1 MSTKEIDIK
10 NGRAFPEPFRFY
22 LLIGIIC
29 VSTIAA
35 GEYIGFG
42 FLFIPILGITARR
55 GTQFKGASYRRYL
68 SVFGLKFGSWE
79 QVKKGEAL
87 VLLGLHMSSQFGSY
101 GGLLSTKEEK
111 VWTLYLVD
119 AKHRNK
125 RDLGISLH
133 KEELTQKAI
142 EVAANSPLELVPYA
156 PVISQQTQSRKRR

>member
-29 VSTIAA
+29 VSTIVA
-35 GEYIGFG
+35 GEYVGFG
-42 FLFIPILGITARR
+42 FLLIPVLGITARR
-55 GTQFKGASYRRYL
+55 GSQFRGGSYRRYF
-68 SVFGLKFGSWE
+68 SVLGLKFGSWE
-79 QVKKGEAL
+79 QVKEGEAM
-87 VLLGLHMSSQFGSY
+87 VLLGLNMTSQFGSY

-125 RDLGISLH
+125 RDIGISLD
-133 KEELTQKAI
+133 KEELTQKAM
-142 EVAANSPLELVPYA
+142 EVIANSPLELVPYA
-156 PVISQQTQSRKRR
+156 PVISHQTQSRKRR

>member
-1 MSTKEIDIK
+1 MSTKEVAFK

-35 GEYIGFG
+35 GEYVGFG
-42 FLFIPILGITARR
+42 FLLIPILGITAKR
-55 GTQFKGASYRRYL
+55 GTQFKGEEYRRYF
-68 SVFGLKFGSWE
+68 SVLGFKFGSWE

-87 VLLGLHMSSQFGSY
+87 VLLGLNMSSQFGSY

-125 RDLGISLH
+125 RDLGISLN
-133 KEELTQKAI
+133 KEELTQKAM
-142 EVAANSPLELVPYA
+142 EVVANSPLELVQYA

>member
-1 MSTKEIDIK
+1 MSIKGIDIK
-10 NGRAFPEPFRFY
+10 NGKAFPEPFRFY

-29 VSTIAA
+29 ISTVAA

-42 FLFIPILGITARR
+42 FLLIPILGITARR
-55 GTQFKGASYRRYL
+55 GTQFKGASYRRYF

-79 QVKKGEAL
+79 QVQEGEAL
-87 VLLGLHMSSQFGSY
+87 VLLGLDMSSQFGSY
-101 GGLLSTKEEK
+101 GGLLSTKKEK

-125 RDLGISLH
+125 RDLGTSLN
-133 KEELTQKAI
+133 KEALTQMAMK
-142 EVAANSPLELVPYA
+142 VAENSPLELVPYA

>member
-29 VSTIAA
+29 VSTVAA
-35 GEYIGFG
+35 GEYIGFR
-42 FLFIPILGITARR
+42 FLMIPVLGITARR

-68 SVFGLKFGSWE
+68 SVFGLKFGSWD
-79 QVKKGEAL
+79 QVKEGEAL
-87 VLLGLHMSSQFGSY
+87 VLLGLNMSSQFGSY

-125 RDLGISLH
+125 RDLGTSLN
-133 KEELTQKAI
+133 KEDLTQIAM